1 MVIIPDNNGIVF
13 EKCYFCRNSKKSIG
27 MSEKEM
33 NSYRFV
39 SGQEPSD
46 EMLSQLMSEVAE
58 EAVERRKRADDEY
71 FSQMRRNVAA
81 KKERWAE
88 RINQVKNNLL

>member
-1 MVIIPDNNGIVF
+1 
-13 EKCYFCRNSKKSIG
+13 

-58 EAVERRKRADDEY
+58 EAVERRKRADDKY
-71 FSQMRRNVAA
+71 FSQMMRNVAA

-88 RINQVKNNLL
+88 RINRVVNG

>member
-1 MVIIPDNNGIVF
+1 
-13 EKCYFCRNSKKSIG
+13 

-46 EMLSQLMSEVAE
+46 EMLSQLMIEVAE
-58 EAVERRKRADDEY
+58 EAVERKQRADEEH
-71 FSQMRRNVAA
+71 FSQMKRNVVA
-81 KKERWAE
+81 KRERWAE
-88 RINQVKNNLL
+88 RINHAVNG

>member
-1 MVIIPDNNGIVF
+1 
-13 EKCYFCRNSKKSIG
+13 

-46 EMLSQLMSEVAE
+46 EMLSQLMNEVAA
-58 EAVERRKRADDEY
+58 EAVARKQKADEAY
-71 FSQMRRNVAA
+71 FTQMKRNIAA
-81 KKERWAE
+81 KHEKWAE
-88 RINQVKNNLL
+88 RINSLVNA

>member
-1 MVIIPDNNGIVF
+1 
-13 EKCYFCRNSKKSIG
+13 

-46 EMLSQLMSEVAE
+46 EMLSQLMNEVAE
-58 EAVERRKRADDEY
+58 EAVERRQKAEEAY
-71 FSQMRRNVAA
+71 LLQMKHNIAA
-81 KKERWAE
+81 KRERWAE
-88 RINQVKNNLL
+88 RIRSVING

>member
-1 MVIIPDNNGIVF
+1 
-13 EKCYFCRNSKKSIG
+13 
-27 MSEKEM
+27 M

-58 EAVERRKRADDEY
+58 EAVERRKRIL
-71 FSQMRRNVAA
+71 FQKVCMS
-81 KKERWAE
+81 
-88 RINQVKNNLL
+88 

>member
-1 MVIIPDNNGIVF
+1 
-13 EKCYFCRNSKKSIG
+13 

-46 EMLSQLMSEVAE
+46 EMLSQLMSEVTE
-58 EAVERRKRADDEY
+58 EAVERRKRADEEH
-71 FSQMRRNVAA
+71 FSQMKRNIAA
-81 KKERWAE
+81 KRERWAE
-88 RINQVKNNLL
+88 RINRVVNG

>member
-1 MVIIPDNNGIVF
+1 
-13 EKCYFCRNSKKSIG
+13 
-27 MSEKEM
+27 M

-71 FSQMRRNVAA
+71 FSQMRR
-81 KKERWAE
+81 K
-88 RINQVKNNLL
+88 

>member
-1 MVIIPDNNGIVF
+1 
-13 EKCYFCRNSKKSIG
+13 

-46 EMLSQLMSEVAE
+46 EMLSQLMSEVAK
-58 EAVERRKRADDEY
+58 EAVERRKKADEAY
-71 FSQMRRNVAA
+71 FSQMRRNAAA
-81 KKERWAE
+81 KRERWAE
-88 RINQVKNNLL
+88 RINRVVNG

>member
-1 MVIIPDNNGIVF
+1 
-13 EKCYFCRNSKKSIG
+13 
-27 MSEKEM
+27 M

-58 EAVERRKRADDEY
+58 EAVERRKRADDKY
-71 FSQMRRNVAA
+71 ISQMRRNVAA

-88 RINQVKNNLL
+88 RINRVVNG

>member
-1 MVIIPDNNGIVF
+1 
-13 EKCYFCRNSKKSIG
+13 

-46 EMLSQLMSEVAE
+46 EMLTQLMSEVTE
-58 EAVERRKRADDEY
+58 EAVERRKKADEAH
-71 FSQMRRNVAA
+71 FSQMKRNVII
-81 KKERWAE
+81 KREKWAD
-88 RINQVKNNLL
+88 RINRIING

>member
-1 MVIIPDNNGIVF
+1 MI
-13 EKCYFCRNSKKSIG
+13 

-46 EMLSQLMSEVAE
+46 EMLEQLMTEVAA
-58 EAVERRKRADDEY
+58 EAEARRKKADEAY
-71 FSQMRRNVAA
+71 FTQMKRNVVV
-81 KKERWAE
+81 KREKWAE
-88 RINQVKNNLL
+88 KIKSVIDA

>member
-1 MVIIPDNNGIVF
+1 
-13 EKCYFCRNSKKSIG
+13 

-46 EMLSQLMSEVAE
+46 EMLSQLMNEVAA
-58 EAVERRKRADDEY
+58 EAVARKQKADEAY
-71 FSQMRRNVAA
+71 FTQMKCNIAA
-81 KKERWAE
+81 KREKWAE
-88 RINQVKNNLL
+88 RINRLLNP

>member
-1 MVIIPDNNGIVF
+1 
-13 EKCYFCRNSKKSIG
+13 

-46 EMLSQLMSEVAE
+46 EMLSQLMNEVAA
-58 EAVERRKRADDEY
+58 EAVERGKKADEAY
-71 FSQMRRNVAA
+71 FSQMKRNAAA
-81 KKERWAE
+81 KREKWEE
-88 RINQVKNNLL
+88 RIRSVVNA

>member
-1 MVIIPDNNGIVF
+1 
-13 EKCYFCRNSKKSIG
+13 
-27 MSEKEM
+27 M

-58 EAVERRKRADDEY
+58 EAVERLKRADDEY

-88 RINQVKNNLL
+88 RINRVVNG

>member
-1 MVIIPDNNGIVF
+1 
-13 EKCYFCRNSKKSIG
+13 

-46 EMLSQLMSEVAE
+46 EMLSQLMNEVAA
-58 EAVERRKRADDEY
+58 EAVSRKQKADEAY
-71 FSQMRRNVAA
+71 FTQMKRNIAA
-81 KKERWAE
+81 KREKWAE
-88 RINQVKNNLL
+88 RINSLVNA

>member
-1 MVIIPDNNGIVF
+1 
-13 EKCYFCRNSKKSIG
+13 

-58 EAVERRKRADDEY
+58 EAVERRKRADEAH
-71 FSQMRRNVAA
+71 FSQMRRNVAV

-88 RINQVKNNLL
+88 RINRVVNA

>member
-1 MVIIPDNNGIVF
+1 
-13 EKCYFCRNSKKSIG
+13 

-39 SGQEPSD
+39 SGLEPSD

-58 EAVERRKRADDEY
+58 EAVERRKRADEEH
-71 FSQMRRNVAA
+71 FSQMRRNAAA
-81 KKERWAE
+81 KRERWAE
-88 RINQVKNNLL
+88 RINRVVNG

>member
-1 MVIIPDNNGIVF
+1 
-13 EKCYFCRNSKKSIG
+13 
-27 MSEKEM
+27 M

-46 EMLSQLMSEVAE
+46 EMLSQLMIEVAE
-58 EAVERRKRADDEY
+58 EAVERRKRADEAH

-88 RINQVKNNLL
+88 RINRVVNG

>member
-1 MVIIPDNNGIVF
+1 MI
-13 EKCYFCRNSKKSIG
+13 

-46 EMLSQLMSEVAE
+46 EMLAQLMTEVAA
-58 EAVERRKRADDEY
+58 EAEARRKKADEAY
-71 FSQMRRNVAA
+71 FSQMKRNVVV
-81 KKERWAE
+81 KREKWAE
-88 RINQVKNNLL
+88 KIKSVIDAWYYA